1 MGIYIFNKRTLDRV
15 FEENTTST
23 DFGKEFIPKE
33 IESGGRVFSYQFDG
47 YWTDIG
53 TITSFFDANLELVK
67 PLPSF
72 NLYDNEN
79 YIYTRARLLPGSK
92 LMRSEERRVG
102 TGCRYVE
109 GAVHGK

>member
-33 IESGGRVFSYQFDG
+33 IESGGRGFSYQFDG

-53 TITSFFDANLELVK
+53 TNTSFFHANHELVK
-67 PLPSF
+67 PLPPL
-72 NLYDNEN
+72 NLYDNEH
-79 YIYTRARLLPGSK
+79 YIYTHAPLLPVSK
-92 LMRSEERRVG
+92 LMENNLDQSVISERIIITASRF
-102 TGCRYVE
+102 
-109 GAVHGK
+109 A